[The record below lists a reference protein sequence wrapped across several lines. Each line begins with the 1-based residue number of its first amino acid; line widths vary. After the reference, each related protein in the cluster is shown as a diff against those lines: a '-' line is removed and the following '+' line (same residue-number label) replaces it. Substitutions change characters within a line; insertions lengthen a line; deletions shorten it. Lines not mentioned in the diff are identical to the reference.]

1 MQREDD
7 QELWDLLGSVAR
19 PTVSQFFSRDVTR
32 RIREESTSR
41 RILRPWFSWRRLV
54 PVSTIAAATA
64 AIFIAYTYSF
74 RPQPPVDD
82 DPVAK
87 IDVQDYEVVADL
99 DELLASDENSVW
111 DDDTPSL

>member
-7 QELWDLLGSVAR
+7 QELWDLLGSAAQ
-19 PTVSQFFSRDVTR
+19 PTVSPFFSRDVTR
-32 RIREESTSR
+32 RIREDSSSR
-41 RILRPWFSWRRLV
+41 RQARPWFSWRRLL

-64 AIFIAYTYSF
+64 AIFVAYTYSF
-74 RPQPPVDD
+74 RPARTDDD

-99 DELLASDENSVW
+99 DELLALDENSLW
-111 DDDTPSL
+111 DDNPSL

>member
-7 QELWDLLGSVAR
+7 QELWDLLGSASQ
-19 PTVSQFFSRDVTR
+19 PTVSPFFSRDVTR
-32 RIREESTSR
+32 RIREGSSSR
-41 RILRPWFSWRRLV
+41 GGVRPWFNWRRLL

-74 RPQPPVDD
+74 RSARVDDD

-87 IDVQDYEVVADL
+87 IDVQDYDVVADL
-99 DELLASDENSVW
+99 DELLALDENSLW
-111 DDDTPSL
+111 DDNQSL